1 MIFMR
6 TVGTGK
12 VRLHQVKTYHT
23 DLAVTSLCMAVNE
36 IHDPQICP
44 NTTLKAVNEINSF
57 MMTSMTN
64 LTWVTVSEEA

>member
-12 VRLHQVKTYHT
+12 VKLCQVKAYHT
-23 DLAVTSLCMAVNE
+23 DLAVTSLCMAVNW

-44 NTTLKAVNEINSF
+44 NIKLKAVNDINDTPDTGYSQ
-57 MMTSMTN
+57 
-64 LTWVTVSEEA
+64 